1 MEEPPRSRPSSFG
14 FTTASGAG
22 RLDTGSNSVDFDMS
36 DMPIEPV
43 RSTSA
48 PQVDLGGISLD
59 LDDLPASA
67 HGALGQASA
76 PLDLPPIDDD
86 GADPLE
92 RKIELAEE
100 FRQIGDNEGARDLL
114 QEVVEK
120 AEGALQAKARSM
132 LEQLS

>member
-1 MEEPPRSRPSSFG
+1 PP
-14 FTTASGAG
+14 SGH
-22 RLDTGSNSVDFDMS
+22 
-36 DMPIEPV
+36 
-43 RSTSA
+43 A
-48 PQVDLGGISLD
+48 PLTQV
-59 LDDLPASA
+59 
-67 HGALGQASA
+67 SA

-86 GADPLE
+86 GADPLA